1 MERALVSQ
9 YRKTEPDSVV
19 VGGGIVGASIAFGLA
34 RSGER
39 VVLLDEGDV
48 AFRASRGNFAL
59 VWVQSKGLAL
69 PPYAAWTQQ
78 SAAEWHE
85 LARILLHETGIDVA
99 HSQPGGFT
107 LCLSQKEVDAR
118 LNKLKQF
125 HNLPGVAQFPYEI
138 LDHDEVKRRLPDIG
152 NKVVGAVYSP
162 LDGHANPLLLMR
174 SLHNYLTIK
183 GGEYRPAHAV
193 DSIQTEADGFRLKG
207 SWGEIR
213 TAKLILAAGL
223 GNARLAPM
231 VGLEAPVKPSR
242 GQLIV
247 TEKTTPFLH
256 NPMVTIRQTN
266 EGGILIG
273 DSKEEAG
280 FENVTGTGVLSVMAD
295 RAMQMFPRLRHL
307 NVVRTWSAL
316 RVMSPDGFPIYDQ
329 TNSGPPAFVTSCHS
343 GITLAGVHAIT
354 LGPALSQT
362 SRLPEI
368 LTAFTPKRFH
378 VPAHQ

>member
-1 MERALVSQ
+1 M
-9 YRKTEPDSVV
+9 TEPDCVV

-34 RSGER
+34 RNGER
-39 VVLLDEGDV
+39 VALLDEGDV

-85 LARILLHETGIDVA
+85 LARILLDETGIDVA

-107 LCLSQKEVDAR
+107 LCLSQKEIDAR
-118 LNKLKQF
+118 LSKLKQF

-152 NKVVGAVYSP
+152 KSVVGAVYSP

-174 SLHNYLTIK
+174 ALHSYLTMR
-183 GGEYRPAHAV
+183 GGEYRPAHTIDFIKTAN
-193 DSIQTEADGFRLKG
+193 DGFLLKG

-266 EGGILIG
+266 EGSILIG

-280 FENVTGTGVLSVMAD
+280 FENITGTGVLSVMAD
-295 RAMQMFPRLRHL
+295 RAIQMFPRLRHL

-329 TNSGPPAFVTSCHS
+329 TTSGPPAFVTSCHS

-368 LTAFTPKRFH
+368 LTTFTPKRFH

>member
-1 MERALVSQ
+1 MPISKFKVED
-9 YRKTEPDSVV
+9 PDSVV
-19 VGGGIVGASIAFGLA
+19 VGGGIVGASIAFGLV

-69 PPYAAWTQQ
+69 PPYAAWTQR
-78 SAAEWHE
+78 SASQWHD
-85 LARILLHETGIDVA
+85 LSRILKDETGIDVA

-107 LCLSQKEVDAR
+107 LCLSQKEIDAR
-118 LNKLKQF
+118 LDKLKRF
-125 HNLPGVAQFPYEI
+125 HNQPEAAHFPYEI

-152 NKVVGAVYSP
+152 PKVFGAVYSP

-174 SLHNYLTIK
+174 ALHSYLE
-183 GGEYRPAHAV
+183 GQGSEYRPGHPV
-193 DSIQTEADGFRLKG
+193 LSIERESDGFRLIG
-207 SWGEIR
+207 DWGQLR
-213 TAKLILAAGL
+213 TPKLVLAAGL

-247 TEKTTPFLH
+247 TEKTAPFLH

-266 EGGILIG
+266 EGGVLIG

-280 FENVTGTGVLSVMAD
+280 FENITGTGVLSVMAE
-295 RAMQMFPRLRHL
+295 RAIEMFPRLREL

-316 RVMSPDGFPIYDQ
+316 RVISADGFPIYDQ
-329 TNSGPPAFVTSCHS
+329 TTSGPPAFVTSCHS

-354 LGPALSQT
+354 LGPALSKT
-362 SRLPEI
+362 ARLPDV
-368 LTAFTPKRFH
+368 LAPFTPKRFH
-378 VPAHQ
+378 VPADQ

>member
-1 MERALVSQ
+1 M
-9 YRKTEPDSVV
+9 TEADTVV

-34 RSGER
+34 RSGES
-39 VVLLDEGDV
+39 VILLDEGDI

-59 VWVQSKGLAL
+59 VWVQSKGLAM
-69 PPYAAWTQQ
+69 PAYAAWTQR
-78 SAAEWHE
+78 SAKEWND
-85 LARILLHETGIDVA
+85 LAAILRNETGIDIA

-118 LNKLKQF
+118 LTKLQQF
-125 HNLPGVAQFPYEI
+125 HSQPNVAHFPYEI
-138 LDHDEVKRRLPDIG
+138 LDHDEVKRRLPHIG
-152 NKVVGAVYSP
+152 DKVVGAVFSP

-174 SLHNYLTIK
+174 ALHSYLAMK
-183 GGEYRPAHAV
+183 GSEYRPTHAV
-193 DSIQTEADGFRLKG
+193 EIIERTPEGFRVKG
-207 SWGEIR
+207 GWGEIR
-213 TAKLILAAGL
+213 TAKLVLAAGL

-247 TEKTTPFLH
+247 TEKTVPFLH

-266 EGGILIG
+266 EGGVLIG
-273 DSKEEAG
+273 DSKEDAG

-295 RAMQMFPRLRHL
+295 RAIQMFPRLRHL

-329 TNSGPPAFVTSCHS
+329 TSCDPPAFVTSCHS
-343 GITLAGVHAIT
+343 GVTLAGVHAMT
-354 LGPALSQT
+354 LGPALAQNA
-362 SRLPEI
+362 RLPET
-368 LTAFTPKRFH
+368 LAAFTPKRFH
-378 VPAHQ
+378 VSAN

>member
-1 MERALVSQ
+1 MPTPEH
-9 YRKTEPDSVV
+9 KTTEPDTVV

-78 SAAEWHE
+78 SAREWHE
-85 LARILLHETGIDVA
+85 LARILRDETGIDVA

-107 LCLSQKEVDAR
+107 LCLSQKEIDAR
-118 LNKLKQF
+118 LDKLKRF
-125 HNLPGVAQFPYEI
+125 HNQPEAAHFPYEI
-138 LDHDEVKRRLPDIG
+138 LDHDEVKKRLPDIG
-152 NKVVGAVYSP
+152 NKVEGAVYSP

-174 SLHNYLTIK
+174 ALHSYLE
-183 GGEYRPAHAV
+183 GRAGEYRPGHAV
-193 DSIQTEADGFRLKG
+193 ETIERHNDGYRVKG
-207 SWGEIR
+207 AWGELR
-213 TAKLILAAGL
+213 AGKLVLAAGL
-223 GNARLAPM
+223 GNVRLAPM

-247 TEKTTPFLH
+247 TEKTSPFLQ

-266 EGGILIG
+266 EGGVLIG

-280 FENVTGTGVLSVMAD
+280 FENVTGTGVLAVMAE
-295 RAMQMFPRLRHL
+295 RAIAMFPRLRHL

-316 RVMSPDGFPIYDQ
+316 RVMSADGFPIYDQ
-329 TNSGPPAFVTSCHS
+329 TPSGPPAFVTSCHS
-343 GITLAGVHAIT
+343 GITLAGVHAMT
-354 LGPALSQT
+354 LAPALSRT
-362 SRLPEI
+362 ARLPEI
-368 LTAFTPKRFH
+368 LAPFTPKRFH

>member
-1 MERALVSQ
+1 MPGSK
-9 YRKTEPDSVV
+9 YKITEPDTVV
-19 VGGGIVGASIAFGLA
+19 VGGGIVGASIAFGLV

-78 SAAEWHE
+78 SATEWHD
-85 LARILLHETGIDVA
+85 LARTLREETGIDVG

-118 LNKLKQF
+118 LDKLKRF
-125 HNLPGVAQFPYEI
+125 HNQPEAAHFPYEI
-138 LDHDEVKRRLPDIG
+138 LDHDEVRKRLPDIG
-152 NKVVGAVYSP
+152 PKVFGAVYSP

-174 SLHNYLTIK
+174 ALHSYLEAAT
-183 GGEYRPAHAV
+183 GEYRPAHPV
-193 DSIQTEADGFRLKG
+193 DTIDRTGDHFRIKG
-207 SWGEIR
+207 SWGELR
-213 TAKLILAAGL
+213 AGKLVLAAGL

-247 TEKTTPFLH
+247 TEKTSPFLH

-266 EGGILIG
+266 EGGVLIG

-280 FENVTGTGVLSVMAD
+280 FENVTGTGVLSIMAE
-295 RAMQMFPRLRHL
+295 RAMEMFPRLRHL

-316 RVMSPDGFPIYDQ
+316 RVMSADGFPIYDQ
-329 TNSGPPAFVTSCHS
+329 TQSGPPAFVTSCHS
-343 GITLAGVHAIT
+343 GITLAGVHAMT
-354 LGPALSQT
+354 LGPALSR
-362 SRLPEI
+362 SARLPEI
-368 LTAFTPKRFH
+368 LAPFTPKRFH
-378 VPAHQ
+378 VPSHQ

>member
-1 MERALVSQ
+1 MSQ
-9 YRKTEPDSVV
+9 NRITEPDSVV

-39 VVLLDEGDV
+39 VVLLDEGDI

-59 VWVQSKGLAL
+59 VWVQSKGLSL
-69 PPYAAWTQQ
+69 PAYAAWTQR
-78 SAAEWHE
+78 SAGEWHE
-85 LARILLHETGIDVA
+85 LARILRDETGIDVA

-125 HNLPGVAQFPYEI
+125 HGLPGVAHFPYEI
-138 LDHDEVKRRLPDIG
+138 LDHDEVKRRLPDVG

-174 SLHNYLTIK
+174 ALHGYLATR
-183 GGEYRPAHAV
+183 GGEYRPSHAV
-193 DSIQTEADGFRLKG
+193 DAIHRDTDGFRLHG
-207 SWGEIR
+207 PWGEMR
-213 TAKLILAAGL
+213 TAKLVLAAGL

-266 EGGILIG
+266 EGGVLIG

-280 FENVTGTGVLSVMAD
+280 FENYTGTGVLSVMSQ
-295 RAMQMFPRLRHL
+295 RAIDMFPRLRHL

-329 TNSGPPAFVTSCHS
+329 TDAGPPAFVTSCHS
-343 GITLAGVHAIT
+343 GITLAGAHAMT
-354 LGPALSQT
+354 LGPLLSKT
-362 SRLPEI
+362 ARLPEA
-368 LTAFTPKRFH
+368 LAAFTPKRFH
-378 VPAHQ
+378 VPTH

>member
-1 MERALVSQ
+1 MLQCKMS
-9 YRKTEPDSVV
+9 EPDSVV

-34 RSGER
+34 RTGER

-59 VWVQSKGLAL
+59 VWVQSKGLGL
-69 PPYAAWTQQ
+69 PPYAAWTQR
-78 SAAEWHE
+78 SAGEWHE
-85 LARILLHETGIDVA
+85 LARILQDETGIDVA

-118 LNKLKQF
+118 LAKLEQF
-125 HNLPGVAQFPYEI
+125 HNLPGVAHFPYEI
-138 LDHDEVKRRLPDIG
+138 LDHDEVKKRLPEIG
-152 NKVVGAVYSP
+152 SKVVGAVYSP

-174 SLHNYLTIK
+174 ALHSYLATK

-193 DSIQTEADGFRLKG
+193 HTIDRQTDGFRLRG
-207 SWGEIR
+207 TWGELR

-223 GNARLAPM
+223 GNVHLAPM

-247 TEKTTPFLH
+247 TEKTAPFLH

-266 EGGILIG
+266 EGGVLIG

-280 FENVTGTGVLSVMAD
+280 FENVTGTGVLSVMAQ
-295 RAMQMFPRLRHL
+295 RAIDMFPRLRHL

-329 TNSGPPAFVTSCHS
+329 TSSGPPAFVTSCHS
-343 GITLAGVHAIT
+343 GVTLAGVHAMT
-354 LGPALSQT
+354 LGPALSK
-362 SRLPEI
+362 SARLPEV
-368 LTAFTPKRFH
+368 LAAFSPKRFH

>member
-1 MERALVSQ
+1 MSASE
-9 YRKTEPDSVV
+9 YKMTEPDSIV

-34 RSGER
+34 RNGER

-78 SAAEWHE
+78 SAREWHD
-85 LARILLHETGIDVA
+85 LARILRDETGVDVA

-118 LNKLKQF
+118 LDKLTRF
-125 HNLPGVAQFPYEI
+125 HNRPDAPHFPYEI
-138 LDHDEVKRRLPDIG
+138 LDHDEVKKRLPDIG
-152 NKVVGAVYSP
+152 DEVVGAVYSP

-174 SLHNYLTIK
+174 ALHSYLGVK
-183 GGEYRPAHAV
+183 GGEYRPGHAV
-193 DSIQTEADGFRLKG
+193 DTIAVEGDGFRLKG
-207 SWGEIR
+207 AWGELR
-213 TAKLILAAGL
+213 AAKLILAAGL

-247 TEKTTPFLH
+247 TEKTSPFLN
-256 NPMVTIRQTN
+256 NPLVTIRQTN
-266 EGGILIG
+266 EGGVLIG

-280 FENVTGTGVLSVMAD
+280 FENVTGTGVLSIMAE
-295 RAMQMFPRLRHL
+295 RAFRMFPKLRHL

-316 RVMSPDGFPIYDQ
+316 RVMSADGFPIYDQ
-329 TNSGPPAFVTSCHS
+329 THSGPPAFVTSCHS
-343 GITLAGVHAIT
+343 GITLAGVHAMT
-354 LGPALSQT
+354 LAPTLSRHA
-362 SRLPEI
+362 RLPEI
-368 LTAFTPKRFH
+368 LAPFTPKRFH
-378 VPAHQ
+378 VPAH

>member
-1 MERALVSQ
+1 M
-9 YRKTEPDSVV
+9 TEPDSIV

-78 SAAEWHE
+78 SAREWHD
-85 LARILLHETGIDVA
+85 LARILSDETGVDVA

-118 LNKLKQF
+118 LDKLTRF
-125 HNLPGVAQFPYEI
+125 HNRPDAPHFPYEI
-138 LDHDEVKRRLPDIG
+138 LDHDEVKKRLPDIG
-152 NKVVGAVYSP
+152 DEVVGAVYSP

-174 SLHNYLTIK
+174 ALHSYLGVK
-183 GGEYRPAHAV
+183 GGEYRPGHAV
-193 DSIQTEADGFRLKG
+193 DAIAVEGDGFRLKG
-207 SWGEIR
+207 AWGELR
-213 TAKLILAAGL
+213 AAKLILAAGL

-247 TEKTTPFLH
+247 TEKTSPFLC
-256 NPMVTIRQTN
+256 NPLVTIRQTN
-266 EGGILIG
+266 EGGVLIG

-280 FENVTGTGVLSVMAD
+280 FENITGTGVLSIMAE
-295 RAMQMFPRLRHL
+295 RAFRMFPKLRHL

-316 RVMSPDGFPIYDQ
+316 RVMSADGFPIYDQ
-329 TNSGPPAFVTSCHS
+329 THSGPPAFVTSCHS
-343 GITLAGVHAIT
+343 GITLAGVHAMT
-354 LGPALSQT
+354 LAPTLSR
-362 SRLPEI
+362 SARLPEI
-368 LTAFTPKRFH
+368 LAPFTPKRFH
-378 VPAHQ
+378 VPAH